1 MGKKSR
7 NKRERRAEN
16 ISGKMLKKMRR
27 ESETGLITCQ
37 DGHTQLYNP
46 VKKLAQARLYKD
58 ETGRV
63 MMNQAVQQYAAFM
76 RQQMDKYKEN
86 KAKAQEEGR

>member
-7 NKRERRAEN
+7 EKRKRRADE
-16 ISGKMLKKMRR
+16 ISGKMLKKMIR
-27 ESETGLITCQ
+27 ESDIGLITCQ

-46 VKKLAQARLYKD
+46 VKKLAQSHLYKD
-58 ETGRV
+58 ETGQV
-63 MMNQAVQQYAAFM
+63 MMNQAIQQYAAFM

-86 KAKAQEEGR
+86 KAKEGENEL